1 MTSTPERQQPLDD
14 AELRHLLPPAGAPAA
29 PLGRQRQIEEF
40 LMNEITRTP
49 ETTHA
54 PTAAP
59 AVPVRTGA
67 RSRRRLLIAL
77 PSAVAAF
84 ALAATVA
91 VTTFGGPE
99 KAPGQD
105 ERVAAPV
112 VQVSVG
118 DTAGLAGA
126 VERISLAAAAAPD
139 LVLRPG
145 QYVYIESTVSHL
157 TGSIDAGSGTPN
169 VWVEKPH
176 QRQVWHSADGR
187 TGWLTEEGKSP
198 EGGKALE
205 SGTGAYLN
213 APSYDYLRTLPTDS
227 QELLQ
232 KIYAET
238 KGSGNGPDQEAFVTI
253 ADLIREQAVPGK
265 LAAALYQAAAR
276 IPGVV
281 LLDSATDAAGRT
293 GIAIARTNA
302 ATGSRDEVIFD
313 RSSYAFLGERSV
325 QVTEAY
331 GVKPG
336 TVTANTAVL
345 KRAAADAPGQ
355 QPGTTKA

>member
-1 MTSTPERQQPLDD
+1 MTSTPEWQQPLED
-14 AELRHLLPPAGAPAA
+14 AELRHLLPAAGAPAA

-49 ETTHA
+49 EA
-54 PTAAP
+54 
-59 AVPVRTGA
+59 AVPVRPEA
-67 RSRRRLLIAL
+67 RRRRRLLIAV
-77 PSAVAAF
+77 PTTVAAF

-91 VTTFGGPE
+91 ATTLGS
-99 KAPGQD
+99 PGTTPARS

-112 VQVSVG
+112 IQVSAG

-145 QYVYIESTVSHL
+145 QYVYIESTVSHP
-157 TGSIDAGSGTPN
+157 TGTIDAASGTSK

-205 SGTGAYLN
+205 SGSGAYLN
-213 APSYDYLRTLPTDS
+213 APSYDYVRTLPTDP

-293 GIAIARTNA
+293 GIAIARTNTV
-302 ATGSRDEVIFD
+302 TGSRDEIIFD

-325 QVTEAY
+325 QVTAAS
-331 GVKPG
+331 GVEPG

-345 KRAAADAPGQ
+345 KRAAADAPGR
-355 QPGTTKA
+355 QPGNAQA

>member
-14 AELRHLLPPAGAPAA
+14 AELKHLLPAAGAPAA

-49 ETTHA
+49 A
-54 PTAAP
+54 PTP
-59 AVPVRTGA
+59 ATPARPGA
-67 RSRRRLLIAL
+67 RSRRRLLIAV
-77 PSAVAAF
+77 PATVAAF
-84 ALAATVA
+84 AFAATVA
-91 VTTFGGPE
+91 VTTFGGPGE
-99 KAPGQD
+99 TPGRG

-112 VQVSVG
+112 VQVV
-118 DTAGLAGA
+118 AGSTTGLNSA
-126 VERISLAAAAAPD
+126 VERISLAAAATPD

-157 TGSIDAGSGTPN
+157 AGSVDAGSGTSK

-176 QRQVWHSADGR
+176 QRQIWHSADGR
-187 TGWLTEEGKSP
+187 TGWFAEEGKSP
-198 EGGKALE
+198 EGGEALE

-213 APSYDYLRTLPTDS
+213 APSYDYLRTLPTDP

-238 KGSGNGPDQEAFVTI
+238 KGAGSGPDQEAFVTI

-293 GIAIARTNA
+293 GIAIARTNT
-302 ATGSRDEVIFD
+302 ATGSRDEIIFD

-325 QVTEAY
+325 QVTEAF

-345 KRAAADAPGQ
+345 KRAATDAPGH
-355 QPGTTKA
+355 QPGNAQA

>member
-1 MTSTPERQQPLDD
+1 MTSIPQRRQPLDD
-14 AELRHLLPPAGAPAA
+14 TELRQLLPAAGAPAV

-40 LMNEITRTP
+40 LMSEITRTP
-49 ETTHA
+49 ETA
-54 PTAAP
+54 VAARP
-59 AVPVRTGA
+59 EA
-67 RSRRRLLIAL
+67 RRRRRLLIAL
-77 PSAVAAF
+77 PTTVAAL

-91 VTTFGGPE
+91 ATTLGS
-99 KAPGQD
+99 PGTTPASS

-112 VQVSVG
+112 IQVSAG

-126 VERISLAAAAAPD
+126 VERISLAAASAPD
-139 LVLRPG
+139 VVLRPG

-157 TGSIDAGSGTPN
+157 TGTVDAASGTSK

-176 QRQVWHSADGR
+176 QRQIWHSADGR

-198 EGGKALE
+198 EGGAALS
-205 SGTGAYLN
+205 SGTGNHLN
-213 APSYDYLRTLPTDS
+213 APSYDYLRTLPTDP

-232 KIYAET
+232 KIYTET
-238 KGSGNGPDQEAFVTI
+238 KGAGSGPDQEAFVTI

-293 GIAIARTNA
+293 GIAIARTNT
-302 ATGSRDEVIFD
+302 ATGSRDEIIFD
-313 RSSYAFLGERSV
+313 RGSYAFLGERSV
-325 QVTEAY
+325 QVTEVS

-336 TVTANTAVL
+336 TVTTNTAVL
-345 KRAAADAPGQ
+345 KRAAADAPGR
-355 QPGTTKA
+355 QPGNAQA

>member
-1 MTSTPERQQPLDD
+1 MTSVPERQQPLDH
-14 AELRHLLPPAGAPAA
+14 AELRHLLPAAGAPAA
-29 PLGRQRQIEEF
+29 PPGRQRQIEEF
-40 LMNEITRTP
+40 LMNEITSTP
-49 ETTHA
+49 
-54 PTAAP
+54 AP
-59 AVPVRTGA
+59 APAPATSARPGA
-67 RSRRRLLIAL
+67 RSRRRLLIAVPATL
-77 PSAVAAF
+77 AAF

-91 VTTFGGPE
+91 ANTFGGQGETPVR
-99 KAPGQD
+99 G

-112 VQVSVG
+112 VQIVAGS
-118 DTAGLAGA
+118 TAGLDGA
-126 VERISLAAAAAPD
+126 VQRISLAAEAAPD

-157 TGSIDAGSGTPN
+157 AGSVDAGSGAST

-198 EGGKALE
+198 EGGAALA

-213 APSYDYLRTLPTDS
+213 APSYDYLRTLPTDP
-227 QELLQ
+227 QELLR
-232 KIYAET
+232 KIYTET
-238 KGSGNGPDQEAFVTI
+238 EGAGSGPDQQAFVTI
-253 ADLIREQAVPGK
+253 ADLVREQAVPGK

-281 LLDSATDAAGRT
+281 LVDSATDAAGRT

-302 ATGSRDEVIFD
+302 ATGSRDEIIFD
-313 RSSYAFLGERSV
+313 RGSYAFLGERSV
-325 QVTEAY
+325 QVTEAF

-345 KRAAADAPGQ
+345 RRVATDAAGHRPGSARA
-355 QPGTTKA
+355 